1 MPTMRPRSFSLAC
14 LLLGLAA
21 LCAPL
26 AGLANGDD
34 LRARHAQL
42 RDRLHADA
50 NGHTLH
56 VDSSEEKDRIT
67 GDVYAVLDHPY
78 NAVAA
83 AFKEPAHW
91 CDVLILPFNTK
102 YCHAV
107 GGASGP
113 VLLLRIGRKA
123 DQPLEQTFRLRL
135 DLRNAAATPDY
146 FETQLRAA
154 DGPVGTR
161 DYRITLSAVPIDGNR
176 TFMRLTYSYGFGF
189 TSRIA
194 MQAYLGTAGADKVG
208 FTVVGKDDAGRAQ
221 YIGGV
226 RGAIE
231 RTAMRYYLAI
241 DSYLG
246 SLGAPANQQAERR
259 IQSWFASTER
269 YARQLHEM
277 DRQQYVA
284 MKRDEIAR
292 QQQLIE

>member
-1 MPTMRPRSFSLAC
+1 MRLSCSSRFAA

-26 AGLANGDD
+26 ASHATAED
-34 LRARHAQL
+34 LRARYAQL
-42 RDRLHADA
+42 GEQLRPDA

-56 VDSSEEKDRIT
+56 VDSSEEKDRLT
-67 GDVYAVLDHPY
+67 GDVYAVLDHPF
-78 NAVAA
+78 ATVAA
-83 AFKEPAHW
+83 SLKEPAHW
-91 CDVLILPFNTK
+91 CDILILPFNTK

-107 GGASGP
+107 GGGSGP

-123 DQPLEQTFRLRL
+123 EHPIEQTFRLRL
-135 DLRNAAATPDY
+135 DWRNVAATGDH
-146 FETQLRAA
+146 FETRLLAA

-161 DYRITLSAVPIDGNR
+161 DYRITLAAIPIDGNR
-176 TFMRLTYSYGFGF
+176 TFMRLTYSYAFGF

-208 FTVVGKDDAGRAQ
+208 FTVVGRDGAGRPQ

-241 DSYLG
+241 DAFLE
-246 SLGAPANQQAERR
+246 SLAAAPGQQAERR
-259 IQSWFASTER
+259 IQAWFTSTEK

-284 MKRDEIAR
+284 MKRQEVVR
-292 QQQLIE
+292 QQAIIE

>member
-1 MPTMRPRSFSLAC
+1 MRSSCTSRLAA

-26 AGLANGDD
+26 VSHATAED

-42 RDRLHADA
+42 RDQLRPDA

-56 VDSSEEKDRIT
+56 VDSSEAKDRLT
-67 GDVYAVLDHPY
+67 GDVYAVLDHPF
-78 NAVAA
+78 ATVASSL
-83 AFKEPAHW
+83 KDPAHW
-91 CDVLILPFNTK
+91 CDILILPFNTK

-107 GGASGP
+107 GGGSGP
-113 VLLLRIGRKA
+113 VLLLHIGRKA
-123 DQPLEQTFRLRL
+123 DHPIEQTFRLRL
-135 DLRNAAATPDY
+135 DWRNVAANGDY
-146 FETQLRAA
+146 FETRLLAA

-161 DYRITLSAVPIDGNR
+161 DYRITLAAIPLDGNR
-176 TFMRLTYSYGFGF
+176 TFLRLTYSYAFGF

-208 FTVVGKDDAGRAQ
+208 FTVVGRDDAGRPQ

-231 RTAMRYYLAI
+231 RNAMRYYLAI
-241 DSYLG
+241 EAFLDSLAA
-246 SLGAPANQQAERR
+246 APGQQAERR
-259 IQSWFASTER
+259 IQAWFTSTEK
-269 YARQLHEM
+269 YSRQLHEM

-284 MKRDEIAR
+284 MKRHEVVR
-292 QQQLIE
+292 QQDLIE